1 MAVICLQIDE
11 ITATPAI
18 QTGADVD
25 ADVDVVAIARSSLRR
40 TNRSTRERA
49 DFAAPAAG

>member
-18 QTGADVD
+18 QTGADV
-25 ADVDVVAIARSSLRR
+25 DVDVVAIARSSLRR